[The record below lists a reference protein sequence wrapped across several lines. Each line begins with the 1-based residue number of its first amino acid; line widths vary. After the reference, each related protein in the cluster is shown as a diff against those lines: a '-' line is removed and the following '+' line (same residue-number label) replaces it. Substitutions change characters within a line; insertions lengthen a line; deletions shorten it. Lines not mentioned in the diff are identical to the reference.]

1 LWLQEEGIDPNAW
14 LAHPQSTPALK
25 NVVARLLNEAD
36 RLYKQAMLG
45 IAELPRDCRSAILSA
60 GLIYAE
66 IGHQLRRNGLDSVHH
81 RSVVS
86 THRKLFLLLKAKF
99 QSAWVF
105 TQRQPPQ
112 PLAGIAYLVE
122 QCQETTA
129 RQWAGVN
136 DFPNRDMPQRIE
148 WMLSLLERLE
158 HQRRRNINRRR

>member
-1 LWLQEEGIDPNAW
+1 MAAKDVI
-14 LAHPQSTPALK
+14 
-25 NVVARLLNEAD
+25 
-36 RLYKQAMLG
+36 
-45 IAELPRDCRSAILSA
+45 
-60 GLIYAE
+60 AE

-86 THRKLFLLLKAKF
+86 TQRKLFLLLKAKF